1 MASTGWENVMYVT
14 SPADGPNSGQY
25 SARRSEVAVMRPDQ
39 YSRDKGYFVFI
50 ILHTC
55 CFRALRNRS
64 RVWSCPEL
72 DIFGEKDAEA
82 GQIWM
87 SHFHPHHLDSLVQ
100 LDLEPGK
107 ALQSRDKDSSK
118 IICWGYYI
126 INQVAWS
133 TFAIHDTS

>member
-1 MASTGWENVMYVT
+1 MYVT
-14 SPADGPNSGQY
+14 SPDTGGKSGQY

-50 ILHTC
+50 ILLTC
-55 CFRALRNRS
+55 CLRALRSRS

-87 SHFHPHHLDSLVQ
+87 SHFHPHHLDRLVQ
-100 LDLEPGK
+100 FDLEPGV
-107 ALQSRDKDSSK
+107 ALLGSNEETRQHVCCGHSV
-118 IICWGYYI
+118 
-126 INQVAWS
+126 INKMAM
-133 TFAIHDTS
+133 AIKTRQDFG